1 MHSGEVSF
9 DRAMTIAARWRTMG
23 GRITRISESPAES
36 SRHPEPPVGME
47 RRGVFEM
54 SLLTPTSY
62 RCYSFTGGGWLLT
75 SIWNASMLGDCKRLP
90 SMCYVDA
97 ITWAAL
103 FLQVSDGPRKARR
116 APPAHV
122 RMTALAL
129 LSSTVPSTTSLHCE
143 AGSPAAQT
151 LLSAIDRLRAAY
163 PLLLWSYFRHGFTVS
178 AASQAGDSI
187 SNHASRRRC

>member
-62 RCYSFTGGGWLLT
+62 RCYSFTV
-75 SIWNASMLGDCKRLP
+75 
-90 SMCYVDA
+90 VD
-97 ITWAAL
+97 
-103 FLQVSDGPRKARR
+103 G
-116 APPAHV
+116 
-122 RMTALAL
+122 
-129 LSSTVPSTTSLHCE
+129 
-143 AGSPAAQT
+143 
-151 LLSAIDRLRAAY
+151 Y
-163 PLLLWSYFRHGFTVS
+163 
-178 AASQAGDSI
+178 
-187 SNHASRRRC
+187 